1 MVVEQV
7 PGVEH
12 VKEVELGVDGDGG
25 LHPGIEGRRTLLN
38 GELLKCE
45 SGVKLNHCGR
55 IMMYTYRIKNY
66 CKNVGFKYKNQCAKY
81 GTQCRHNK

>member
-1 MVVEQV
+1 MFVEQV

-25 LHPGIEGRRTLLN
+25 LHPGLVGRRALLD

-45 SGVKLNHCGR
+45 SDVKLNYFSR
-55 IMMYTYRIKNY
+55 IR
-66 CKNVGFKYKNQCAKY
+66 NVYSPN
-81 GTQCRHNK
+81 